1 MDTFPDVPRLPYA
14 QVRPLIRS
22 GDFLLC
28 SGSSP
33 MSLMI
38 QRATDSIFSHAAFL
52 RWDRE
57 IDRVMVLESVESV
70 GTQTI
75 PLSFYV
81 SNYKQSGRPYPGR
94 IYIAR
99 HAGLTS
105 EIDLVP
111 MFQWATDQLNLP
123 YDTQE
128 ILRIALRIT
137 AAKLGLPYQPYAQD
151 KIYICSEFLLA
162 WLAQGAITMAC
173 DQRGFFAPA
182 DVARCAEVQILW
194 ELALKALEA
203 DAE

>member
-1 MDTFPDVPRLPYA
+1 METFPEVPRVAYA
-14 QVRPLIRS
+14 TVRDQIRS

-28 SGSSP
+28 CGSSP

-38 QRATDSIFSHAAFL
+38 RRATNSIFSHAAFL

-70 GTQTI
+70 GTQTV

-99 HAGLTS
+99 HAGLTA
-105 EIDLVP
+105 EMDLKP
-111 MFQWATDQLNLP
+111 MFQWATDRLNLP

-128 ILRIALRIT
+128 CLRIALRIT
-137 AAKLGLPYQPYAQD
+137 AAKLGFPYQPYAQD
-151 KIYICSEFLLA
+151 KLYICSEFLLA
-162 WLAQGAITMAC
+162 WLAQGAITMPC

-182 DVARCAEVQILW
+182 DVARCPEVQILW
-194 ELALKALEA
+194 ELALKAVEA